1 MKNRQTYYKYVL
13 AVVLIAVVGLFAT
26 KIIFFRID
34 LTEEKRFSITKASK
48 DILRKIDNP
57 ISVNIYLSEAD
68 ANIAYLRNAVADM
81 LDEFSAYAN
90 HNISYRYIN
99 PANASSDKERN
110 DNFRRLEERGLS
122 PITISTRDAQGKMSQ
137 TLVFP
142 WAEVMLDGDTM
153 PVNLMKPTAMKTGE
167 ASVNAAI
174 EELEYNFIEMIN
186 ILSKTHFDKIAFLEG
201 HGELSEIETYS
212 IMEQLR
218 MYFQIDRG
226 TLADDASILAPYKAI
241 VIAKPTKPFSESD
254 KYIID
259 QYIMNGGK
267 VLWLL
272 DAVNYSSSE
281 LSKSGISPVLA
292 LDLNLNDMLFRYGAR
307 LEAAVVQDLQCLY
320 MPINVATVGEPP
332 VFEQM
337 PFTYSPLLM
346 TSPENPIT
354 KNLMNVKA
362 DFPSFIQQVSLENGI
377 NMEVVLATSNA
388 SHADMAPTNIDLK
401 NIANINPEQFIN
413 AQFLPVGV
421 VLQGEFES
429 VFKHRK
435 APQNLVNLLP
445 RKDKSAKNK
454 MIIVADGDI
463 IRNEIEQSKAGQIA
477 IVPLGLDRNTGQS
490 YGNSTFIV
498 NSLLSITD
506 DDALIQ
512 LRNRTIKLRMLDKQK
527 ITSDRV
533 FWQLINTILPV
544 LILAVF
550 GAGYLYFRKKRY
562 R

>member
-1 MKNRQTYYKYVL
+1 MKNNKPYKYAILVVIL
-13 AVVLIAVVGLFAT
+13 AIVALFAT

-34 LTEEKRFSITKASK
+34 LTEEKRFSISKASK
-48 DILRKIDNP
+48 DILRKIDKP
-57 ISVNIYLSEAD
+57 INVNIYLGEAD

-90 HNISYRYIN
+90 HDISYRYIN
-99 PANASSDKERN
+99 PANAKSDKERN

-122 PITISTRDAQGKMSQ
+122 PITISTRDAQGKVSQ

-142 WAEVMLDGDTM
+142 WAEVMLDSDTL
-153 PVNLMKPTAMKTGE
+153 PVSLMKPTAMKTGE
-167 ASVNAAI
+167 ASVNAAV

-186 ILSKTHFDKIAFLEG
+186 ILSKTNFDKIAFLEG

-226 TLADDASILAPYKAI
+226 TLADDASILTPYKAI

-272 DAVNYSSSE
+272 DAINYSSSE

-307 LEAAVVQDLQCLY
+307 LETAVVQDLQCLY

-362 DFPSFIQQVSLENGI
+362 DFPSFVQQVSLENGI
-377 NMEVVLATSNA
+377 DMEVILATSNA
-388 SHADMAPTNIDLK
+388 SHVDMAPTNINLK
-401 NIANINPEQFIN
+401 SIANINPEQFVN

-421 VLQGEFES
+421 LMQGKFES
-429 VFKHRK
+429 IFRHRQV
-435 APQNLVNLLP
+435 PDNLTNLPP
-445 RKDKSAKNK
+445 RRDKSEHTK

-463 IRNEIEQSKAGQIA
+463 ARNEIEQSKAGQIG

-490 YGNSTFIV
+490 YGNSTFII

-533 FWQLINTILPV
+533 FWQLINTLLPV
-544 LILAVF
+544 LILTLL
-550 GAGYLYFRKKRY
+550 GAGCVYMRKVRY

>member
-1 MKNRQTYYKYVL
+1 MKNNKPYKYAILVVIL
-13 AVVLIAVVGLFAT
+13 AIVVLFAT

-34 LTEEKRFSITKASK
+34 LTEEKRFSISKASK
-48 DILRKIDNP
+48 DILRKIDKP
-57 ISVNIYLSEAD
+57 INVNIYLGEAD

-90 HNISYRYIN
+90 HDISYRYIN
-99 PANASSDKERN
+99 PANAKSDKERN

-122 PITISTRDAQGKMSQ
+122 PITISTRDAQGKVSQ

-142 WAEVMLDGDTM
+142 WAEVMLDSDTL
-153 PVNLMKPTAMKTGE
+153 PVSLMKPTAMKTGE
-167 ASVNAAI
+167 ASVNAAV

-186 ILSKTHFDKIAFLEG
+186 ILSKTNFDKIAFLEG

-226 TLADDASILAPYKAI
+226 TLADDASILTPYKAI

-272 DAVNYSSSE
+272 DAINYSSSE

-307 LEAAVVQDLQCLY
+307 LETTVVQDLQCLY

-362 DFPSFIQQVSLENGI
+362 DFPSFVQQVSLENGI
-377 NMEVVLATSNA
+377 DMEVILATSNA
-388 SHADMAPTNIDLK
+388 SHVDMAPTNINLK
-401 NIANINPEQFIN
+401 SIANINPEQFVN

-421 VLQGEFES
+421 LMQGKFES
-429 VFKHRK
+429 IFRHRQV
-435 APQNLVNLLP
+435 PNNLTNLQP
-445 RKDKSAKNK
+445 RRDKSEHTK

-463 IRNEIEQSKAGQIA
+463 ARNEIEQSKAGQIG

-490 YGNSTFIV
+490 YGNSTFII

-533 FWQLINTILPV
+533 FWQLINTLLPV
-544 LILAVF
+544 LILTLL
-550 GAGYLYFRKKRY
+550 GAGYVYMRKVRY

>member
-1 MKNRQTYYKYVL
+1 MKNNKPCKYAILVVIL
-13 AVVLIAVVGLFAT
+13 AIVTLFAT

-34 LTEEKRFSITKASK
+34 LTEEKRFSISKASK
-48 DILRKIDNP
+48 DILRKIDKP
-57 ISVNIYLSEAD
+57 INVNIYLGEAD

-90 HNISYRYIN
+90 HDISYRYIN
-99 PANASSDKERN
+99 PANAKSDKERN

-122 PITISTRDAQGKMSQ
+122 PITISTRDAQGKVSQ

-142 WAEVMLDGDTM
+142 WAEVMLDSDTL
-153 PVNLMKPTAMKTGE
+153 PVSLMKPTAMKTGE
-167 ASVNAAI
+167 ASVNAAV

-186 ILSKTHFDKIAFLEG
+186 ILSKTNFDKIAFLEG

-226 TLADDASILAPYKAI
+226 TLADDASILTPYKAI

-272 DAVNYSSSE
+272 DAINYSSSE

-307 LEAAVVQDLQCLY
+307 LETTVVQDLQCLY

-362 DFPSFIQQVSLENGI
+362 DFPSFVQQVSLENGI
-377 NMEVVLATSNA
+377 DMEVILATSNA
-388 SHADMAPTNIDLK
+388 SHVDMAPTNINLK
-401 NIANINPEQFIN
+401 SIANINPEQFVN

-421 VLQGEFES
+421 LMQGEFES
-429 VFKHRK
+429 IFRHRQV
-435 APQNLVNLLP
+435 PNNLTNLQP
-445 RKDKSAKNK
+445 RRDKSEHTK

-463 IRNEIEQSKAGQIA
+463 ARNEIEQSKAGQIG

-490 YGNSTFIV
+490 YGNSTFII

-533 FWQLINTILPV
+533 FWQLINTLLPV
-544 LILAVF
+544 LILTLL
-550 GAGYLYFRKKRY
+550 GAGYVYMRKVRY

>member
-1 MKNRQTYYKYVL
+1 MKNRQTYYKYIL
-13 AVVLIAVVGLFAT
+13 AVALLAVVGLFAS

-34 LTEEKRFSITKASK
+34 LTEEKRFSISKASK
-48 DILRKIDNP
+48 DILRKIDKP
-57 ISVNIYLSEAD
+57 INVNIYLGEAD

-90 HNISYRYIN
+90 HDISYRYVN
-99 PANASSDKERN
+99 PANAKSDKERN

-122 PITISTRDAQGKMSQ
+122 PITISTRDAQGKVSQ

-142 WAEVMLDGDTM
+142 WAEVILDGDTL
-153 PVNLMKPTAMKTGE
+153 PVSLMKPTAMRTGE
-167 ASVNAAI
+167 ASVNAAV

-186 ILSKTHFDKIAFLEG
+186 ILSKTSFDKIAFLEG

-226 TLADDASILAPYKAI
+226 TLADDASILTPYKAI

-332 VFEQM
+332 VFEQL

-354 KNLMNVKA
+354 KNLMNVKS
-362 DFPSFIQQVSLENGI
+362 DFPSFVQQVSLENGI
-377 NMEVVLATSNA
+377 DMEVILATSNA
-388 SHADMAPTNIDLK
+388 SHVDMAPTNIDLK
-401 NIANINPEQFIN
+401 SIANINPEQFVN

-421 VLQGEFES
+421 LMQGEFES
-429 VFKHRK
+429 IFRHRQVPK
-435 APQNLVNLLP
+435 NLTNLPP
-445 RKDKSAKNK
+445 RRDKSEHTK
-454 MIIVADGDI
+454 MIVVADGDI
-463 IRNEIEQSKAGQIA
+463 ARNEVERSKAGQIG

-490 YGNSTFIV
+490 YGNSTFII

-544 LILAVF
+544 LILSVL
-550 GAGYLYFRKKRY
+550 GAGYVYMRKIRY